1 MIKFCYL
8 DLELRIVVYV
18 EDMIQISLNCRRLL
32 KARVLSSL
40 LTGRMRISREMTV
53 ELCRTSVDMGC
64 LVTSGFVFSLELFA
78 KSSVSICSELPASC
92 LSEVRVASV

>member
-64 LVTSGFVFSLELFA
+64 IVTSGFL
-78 KSSVSICSELPASC
+78 
-92 LSEVRVASV
+92 